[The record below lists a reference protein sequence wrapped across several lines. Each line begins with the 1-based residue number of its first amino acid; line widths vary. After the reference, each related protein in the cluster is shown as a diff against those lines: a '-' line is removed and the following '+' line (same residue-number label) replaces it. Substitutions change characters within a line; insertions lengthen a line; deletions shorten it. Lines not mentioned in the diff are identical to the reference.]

1 VANFEEQIDELEKV
15 VEQLEKGDLPLE
27 QSVDLYERGMKL
39 SNACKAQLASAESRI
54 QVLLEPDEQG
64 AVRTADLEVEDD
76 ELEDEEDSLE
86 ERLDEE

>member
-86 ERLDEE
+86 ERVDEE

>member
-64 AVRTADLEVEDD
+64 EVRTADLEVEDD

-86 ERLDEE
+86 ERVDEE

>member
-86 ERLDEE
+86 ERLD